1 MVDRRRRRKSF
12 FDDFFGSGFEDFE
25 NMIEEMVEKFGLDSN
40 EFSRHPFVYGFSFS
54 QKPGEE
60 PEIREFGN
68 IPSTNSRKNKEG
80 TGHQVKIDERKPLI
94 DVLETENEIH
104 VIAEM
109 PGIEKEDIKL
119 NATESMVQLKA
130 SRGDRKYSE
139 NIELPGKIDPDSGK
153 ATYKNGVLEIIF
165 KRVSDEHTRSID
177 ID

>member
-25 NMIEEMVEKFGLDSN
+25 NMIEEMIEKFGVDAN
-40 EFSRHPFVYGFSFS
+40 ELSRHPFVYGFSLT

-68 IPSTNSRKNKEG
+68 VPSSKRGNDTEG
-80 TGHQVKIDERKPLI
+80 HKVRIDERKPLI
-94 DVLETENEIH
+94 DVLETDSDIH

-109 PGIEKEDIKL
+109 PGIEKEDISL
-119 NATESMVQLKA
+119 NATDSSVELKA

-139 NIELPGKIDPDSGK
+139 YIDLPAKIDPDTAK

-165 KRVSDEHTRSID
+165 KKSASQKSKTID
-177 ID
+177 IE